1 MSSEVKSKVES
12 SNKLWCTP
20 CDSKPFLRLFTLAFL
35 DSQRDGFFNVQ
46 SITRPHCQDVYLA
59 SVQSHRLISSS
70 DYSHVCSS
78 THQPELVRFLFSVF
92 SGIWCYSPRMDRAQR
107 LSAIWTVS
115 LSITDLIRPYM
126 FNLQITWCCWA
137 DWVPASSRWTLI
149 IWPHWRNLGH
159 YASVLPMF
167 CWSHFLIS
175 NTLYRKRWVTLAIAF
190 LCKFIHLRG

>member
-1 MSSEVKSKVES
+1 MFIWHLYSLTV
-12 SNKLWCTP
+12 W
-20 CDSKPFLRLFTLAFL
+20 
-35 DSQRDGFFNVQ
+35 SQVLITATYVVQ
-46 SITRPHCQDVYLA
+46 H
-59 SVQSHRLISSS
+59 ISLSWFGS
-70 DYSHVCSS
+70 C
-78 THQPELVRFLFSVF
+78 FSVF

-107 LSAIWTVS
+107 LSAIWTIS

-175 NTLYRKRWVTLAIAF
+175 NTLYSKRWVTLAIAF